1 MYLCFIM
8 ADNVSKKRRSEIM
21 ASVKGKNTKP
31 ELIVRKFLFS
41 KGFRYRIHDKKLPG
55 KPDIKL
61 SKYKTVILIN
71 GCFWHGHENCRIYVM
86 PKTNQEFWQDKIN
99 KNIIRDQKNI
109 NQLKELG
116 WNVIILWE
124 CELKK
129 SKVDNTLKKL
139 INDILARKVS

>member
-1 MYLCFIM
+1 
-8 ADNVSKKRRSEIM
+8 M